1 MKLQNH
7 DQTKR
12 IKNVFLDYDK
22 LKQFDDIISDAIKQS
37 SRKIT
42 YSKDVKFSDNKD
54 KRFELESID
63 EIRGRKIYELYFQI
77 REHDSY
83 NNLSINFYSSDTVIL
98 SMHLKHSP
106 GDMVYVEQQIEQF
119 LINNCKVPFWD
130 YKKLLKNIWDM
141 SLVIVLA
148 VLFIPSQQNIPG
160 EVHLDSLV
168 SYIAKLLFSYITIQL
183 FLYLFLYLWILP
195 KIIPHYNRINKAVDG
210 RTSKEMN
217 KPYIAILSFVIAPLV
232 VGIIIEIIGKII

>member
-42 YSKDVKFSDNKD
+42 YSKDVKFSDNK
-54 KRFELESID
+54 E
-63 EIRGRKIYELYFQI
+63 I

-183 FLYLFLYLWILP
+183 FLYLWILP

>member
-1 MKLQNH
+1 MMKLQNH

-22 LKQFDDIISDAIKQS
+22 LKQLDDIILDAIKQS

-42 YSKDVKFSDNKD
+42 YIKDVEFSDNKD

-63 EIRGRKIYELYFQI
+63 EIRGRKIYELHFQI

-83 NNLSINFYSSDTVIL
+83 NKLSIHFYSSDTVVL
-98 SMHLKHSP
+98 SMRLKHSP
-106 GDMVYVEQQIEQF
+106 GDMAYVEQQIEQF
-119 LINNCKVPFWD
+119 LIDNCKVPFLD

-141 SLVIVLA
+141 SLVIALA
-148 VLFIPSQQNIPG
+148 VLFIPSQQSIPG

-168 SYIAKLLFSYITIQL
+168 SYIAKLLFSYITIQ
-183 FLYLFLYLWILP
+183 LFLYLWILP

-217 KPYIAILSFVIAPLV
+217 KPYIVILSSVIAPLV

>member
-22 LKQFDDIISDAIKQS
+22 LKQFDAIILDAINQS
-37 SRKIT
+37 SRKII
-42 YSKDVKFSDNKD
+42 YSKDVEFSDNKD
-54 KRFELESID
+54 RRFELESID
-63 EIRGRKIYELYFQI
+63 EIRGRKIYELHFQI

-83 NNLSINFYSSDTVIL
+83 NKLSIHFYSSDTVVL
-98 SMHLKHSP
+98 SMCLKHSP
-106 GDMVYVEQQIEQF
+106 GDMAYVEQQIEQF
-119 LINNCKVPFWD
+119 LIDNCKVPFLD

-141 SLVIVLA
+141 SLVIALA

-168 SYIAKLLFSYITIQL
+168 IYIAKLLFSYITIQ
-183 FLYLFLYLWILP
+183 LFLYLWILP

-217 KPYIAILSFVIAPLV
+217 KPYIAILSSVIVPLV